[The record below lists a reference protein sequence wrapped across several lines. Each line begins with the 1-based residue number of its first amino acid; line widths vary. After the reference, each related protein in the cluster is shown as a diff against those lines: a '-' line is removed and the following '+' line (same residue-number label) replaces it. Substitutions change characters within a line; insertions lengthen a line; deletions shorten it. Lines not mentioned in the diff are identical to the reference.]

1 MINQKIKSFI
11 SFLTAFAVL
20 AVCFVP
26 AYSASENADFYT
38 NEYTVLRAFNI
49 VDEITSD
56 EDVYFNENITRGEF
70 CKYVTRL
77 FNVDAESYTAK
88 NYCYTDV
95 DRSDKNSGYIYYL
108 NDMGA
113 VNGSSAAAFSPDEN
127 ITLEQACTI
136 ILKLANLNAS
146 VIGGDFVSEYY
157 AKALQLNIAESDMK
171 GDEALTKN
179 NMIKIFFNLLDT
191 DVPTLSG
198 ITEKKGNKSYSYDKD
213 TFSYV
218 YFDVDSYE
226 GVLTG
231 YSNSMLSENVSLGDG
246 QIMIDKNKYK
256 CNIKNLYEYFGMY
269 VKYYANSSD
278 EVIALIPEENKV
290 TTVWSDD
297 IDRYEN
303 GRLYYDENGKEK
315 HVSIYSKA
323 DVIYN
328 GIAYPDYQKSDLE
341 FQNGDGF
348 IKFIDND
355 SDGTYEIIIIE
366 EYNSYV
372 VDKVSADK
380 KLIYAKYP
388 ENAAFEIPYD
398 EDITVFRNDGMEM
411 SLGAVLGMSVISVY
425 KDRTKTTKNAKLSYR
440 TIMFRVRSPKLMT
453 MNISSYQTR
462 ARKKDLKPTNALRT
476 I

>member
-108 NDMGA
+108 KDMGA

-146 VIGGDFVSEYY
+146 VIGGDFVSAYY

-198 ITEKKGNKSYSYDKD
+198 ITEKNGNKSYSYDKD

-218 YFDVDSYE
+218 YFEITYISKI
-226 GVLTG
+226 T
-231 YSNSMLSENVSLGDG
+231 
-246 QIMIDKNKYK
+246 
-256 CNIKNLYEYFGMY
+256 
-269 VKYYANSSD
+269 
-278 EVIALIPEENKV
+278 AL
-290 TTVWSDD
+290 
-297 IDRYEN
+297 
-303 GRLYYDENGKEK
+303 L
-315 HVSIYSKA
+315 
-323 DVIYN
+323 
-328 GIAYPDYQKSDLE
+328 
-341 FQNGDGF
+341 
-348 IKFIDND
+348 
-355 SDGTYEIIIIE
+355 
-366 EYNSYV
+366 
-372 VDKVSADK
+372 
-380 KLIYAKYP
+380 
-388 ENAAFEIPYD
+388 
-398 EDITVFRNDGMEM
+398 
-411 SLGAVLGMSVISVY
+411 
-425 KDRTKTTKNAKLSYR
+425 
-440 TIMFRVRSPKLMT
+440 
-453 MNISSYQTR
+453 
-462 ARKKDLKPTNALRT
+462 
-476 I
+476 